1 MIARRTRLEHRVELD
16 TSPELNGFREEART
30 WLEENAPKEPR
41 PSTSGPELR
50 EFDAEWQH
58 TQYNGGWAGIDWEPA
73 YGGRGLSL
81 IQQVVWYE
89 ELVRAKGPGPGVFSV
104 AFGHAGPTL
113 IMRGSEE
120 QKEYYLPKIL
130 TGETPWCQ
138 GFSEPS
144 AGSDLA
150 SLRTRGVVDGDEI
163 VITGSKIWTSFA
175 QWCDYGE
182 FLVRTDPEV
191 GKHNGITWVIMDMHA
206 PGVDIRP
213 IKSID
218 GFPHNCEVFLDEVRL
233 PLNNVVDRVNNGWS
247 VALSTLAAERGPA
260 FLDHRL
266 HLIVFVDDLIEHA
279 RSTGQIKDEALA
291 DRLAEARAAA
301 SALRSMA
308 YYQVCM
314 ARPGQM
320 PGSETTAIRTF
331 FVELQVVVARLAI
344 DILGPAALQW
354 QPWTQ
359 HWLEKFSDP
368 IAGGTKDVLKN
379 IIGERVLGLP
389 R

>member
-1 MIARRTRLEHRVELD
+1 MELD
-16 TSPELNGFREEART
+16 TSPELKNFREEART
-30 WLEENAPKEPR
+30 WLEENVPREPR
-41 PSTSGPELR
+41 PTTIGQEYR
-50 EFDAEWQH
+50 DYDVAWQQ
-58 TQYNGGWAGIDWEPA
+58 TQYDGGWAGIDWEPE

-89 ELVRAKGPGPGVFSV
+89 EYVRAKAPGPGVFAV

-120 QKEYYLPKIL
+120 QKTHYLPKIL
-130 TGETPWCQ
+130 RGETPWCQ

-144 AGSDLA
+144 SGSDLA

-182 FLVRTDPEV
+182 FLVRTDPDS
-191 GKHNGITWVIMDMHA
+191 GKHKGITWVIMDMHA

-233 PLNNVVDRVNNGWS
+233 PLANVVDQVNNGWS
-247 VALSTLAAERGPA
+247 VALSTLAAERGPG
-260 FLDHRL
+260 FLDSRL
-266 HLIVFVDDLIEHA
+266 ERIVMVDELIAHA
-279 RSTGQIKDEALA
+279 RETGQIKDEAIA
-291 DRLAEARAAA
+291 DRLAEARAMA

-308 YYQVCM
+308 YYQVST
-314 ARPGQM
+314 AKKGEM

-331 FVELQVVVARLAI
+331 FVQLQQVIGRLAI
-344 DILGPAALQW
+344 DILGTKALEW
-354 QPWTQ
+354 NPSTEM
-359 HWLEKFSDP
+359 WLGEFSGP
-368 IAGGTKDVLKN
+368 IAGGTKDIQKN